1 MEKNRYHNMPEEKKK
16 KTKKNQK
23 NYRELKSFNIIINKI
38 VLMVHAVIY
47 DN

>member
-1 MEKNRYHNMPEEKKK
+1 MPEEKKK